1 MSRELHLSIGT
12 PSLAQWLRQA
22 TRSAHQRV
30 DHHPV
35 LSPLL
40 RPGLSLAVYRLALAR
55 LYPAVSGLEQTLG
68 KALEAWSWRYPMVT
82 RTELLAQDLR
92 ALDQPLAAR
101 WRFPEPHNEAEMV
114 GMLYVLE
121 GSRLG
126 GEVIARCVGQQLGS
140 SLPCRF
146 FGATPLAADTWAAFW
161 REAEAAC
168 SEPDWPC
175 VRQGAE
181 QAFEGF
187 IQALSRDPT
196 PIE

>member
-1 MSRELHLSIGT
+1 MTREPFAAT
-12 PSLAQWLRQA
+12 TLAQWLKNT
-22 TRSAHQRV
+22 TRTAHQRV

-40 RPGLSLAVYRLALAR
+40 RPRLSLEVYGQALTR
-55 LYPAVSGLEQTLG
+55 LYPAISGLEQTLAA
-68 KALEAWSWRYPMVT
+68 ALGEWSWRYPLVT
-82 RTELLAQDLR
+82 RAALLEQDLQ
-92 ALDQPLAAR
+92 ALGQPLTAR

-126 GEVIARCVGQQLGS
+126 GEVIARCVNQQLGS
-140 SLPCRF
+140 SVPCRF
-146 FGATPLAADTWAAFW
+146 FGATPLAADTWAALW
-161 REAEAAC
+161 RQAEAAC
-168 SEPDWPC
+168 PEPDWPC